1 MRDDVNLTT
10 TGEQALEVAPTQD
23 GSGKQLP
30 AQALVGDEALK
41 IAKASLV
48 GACEYFPWAGP
59 LLESAALRPASG
71 AVFVTCWGGTS
82 TGVEPFPDAQKH
94 AAYVAHMERTIRDV
108 CPWLLPL
115 LECAGATVIVG
126 PGVFCFMVPH
136 NYGVAH
142 EIAQIQPFTHLLPWV
157 DSSEGMH

>member
-1 MRDDVNLTT
+1 MRDDLNLPTI
-10 TGEQALEVAPTQD
+10 GEQAVDATPKEA
-23 GSGKQLP
+23 SGKPLP
-30 AQALVGDEALK
+30 PQAVVGEDALK

-48 GACEYFPWAGP
+48 SVGEHFPWAGP
-59 LLESAALRPASG
+59 LLESVALRPTSG

-82 TGVEPFPDAQKH
+82 TGIEPFPDPQKH
-94 AAYVAHMERTIRDV
+94 SAYVAHMEQTIREA

-115 LECAGATVIVG
+115 FECAGATVIVG

-142 EIAQIQPFTHLLPWV
+142 EVPQIQPFTYLLPWV
-157 DSSEGMH
+157 DPTEGVH